1 MALAGLAVAAVPFG
15 PAAAFGAPA
24 AAPAAAP
31 AVAASG
37 SGCAD
42 VEVVVSRGTSEPGT
56 IGSLSVVANAITKGT
71 TRTVSTV
78 GNPYP
83 ASFAFASSTPQGVT
97 DLTSEI
103 TRQAAACPAQKFVL
117 LGYSQGAIVV
127 GDVLGG
133 GSFTASK
140 PLPAA
145 LGDKVIAA
153 VMWGD
158 PRFNSAEP
166 FDGGTFTKG
175 VNGTFVRTAGSLK
188 AFNAR
193 LLDFCLAADG
203 VCQGNGTLNI
213 NAGHLSYPT
222 NSAAIN
228 TSAQFAID
236 KINAGTTASSST
248 GAANGGTTS
257 APATPMPAKR
267 HWWQKLFG

>member
-1 MALAGLAVAAVPFG
+1 
-15 PAAAFGAPA
+15 
-24 AAPAAAP
+24 
-31 AVAASG
+31 
-37 SGCAD
+37 
-42 VEVVVSRGTSEPGT
+42 
-56 IGSLSVVANAITKGT
+56 
-71 TRTVSTV
+71 VSTV

-97 DLTSEI
+97 ELTGEL
-103 TRQAAACPAQKFVL
+103 TRQSAACPAQKFVL

-158 PRFNSAEP
+158 PRFNAQEP
-166 FDGGTFTKG
+166 FDAGTFANG
-175 VNGTFVRTAGSLK
+175 VNGTFARTAGSLK

-213 NAGHLSYPT
+213 NAGHLSYPR
-222 NSAAIN
+222 NAAAIDA
-228 TSAQFAID
+228 SAQFAIG
-236 KINAGTTASSST
+236 KINASSATTSST
-248 GAANGGTTS
+248 TTS
-257 APATPMPAKR
+257 GNSAAKSTPAPAKH
-267 HWWQKLFG
+267 HWWQRLF